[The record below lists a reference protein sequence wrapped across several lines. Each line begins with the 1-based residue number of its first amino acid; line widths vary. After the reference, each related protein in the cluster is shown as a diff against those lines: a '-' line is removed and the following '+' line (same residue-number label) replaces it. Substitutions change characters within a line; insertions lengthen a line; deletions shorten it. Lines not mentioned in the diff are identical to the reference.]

1 MPNMTPV
8 SPYELAQMQSD
19 AAAAVCDKPCAILRK
34 VAPGRDIYGHQT
46 QANYQQIEE
55 TMCGVAEPTA
65 THLQNY
71 DYVIGSLAAWQVKFP
86 VGTDVQHQDRVVV
99 EGQTLEVHVLM
110 TPRSYP
116 VLLTVLA
123 AEVK

>member
-1 MPNMTPV
+1 MPNMMPV
-8 SPYELAQMQSD
+8 SPYELASMQAD
-19 AAAAVCDKPCAILRK
+19 AVAAVCDKPCAIMRK

-46 QANYQQIEE
+46 QSSYQQIAE

-71 DYVIGSLAAWQVKFP
+71 DYVIGSLAAWQVKLP
-86 VGTDVQHQDRVVV
+86 VGTDIAHQDRIVV
-99 EGQTLEVHVLM
+99 EGQTLEVHVLLN
-110 TPRSYP
+110 PRSYAG
-116 VLLTVLA
+116 LLTVLA